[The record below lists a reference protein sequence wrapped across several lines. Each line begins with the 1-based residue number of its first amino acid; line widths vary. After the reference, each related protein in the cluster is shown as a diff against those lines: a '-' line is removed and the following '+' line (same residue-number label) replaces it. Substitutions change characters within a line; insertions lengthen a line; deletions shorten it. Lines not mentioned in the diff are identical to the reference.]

1 MARRTIQ
8 RGEVR
13 RIVEANIIVDLGQQ
27 NAAEPFR
34 QGVEAR
40 IFRTARLAE
49 TLDFFVDGALA
60 GADLVTFND
69 SLSFTLQQLLQ
80 VFGDLLAGRKL
91 LAALLAQLVKAVLR
105 RQPDRR
111 PAHQRLGTRLQ
122 LLQLLT
128 QRHALLLSI
137 GDAVGQRR
145 DARFQLLMQRF
156 QIVDIV
162 AFTLAF
168 AELGQLTLSVLLLA
182 QTLF

>member
-1 MARRTIQ
+1 MT
-8 RGEVR
+8 
-13 RIVEANIIVDLGQQ
+13 
-27 NAAEPFR
+27 
-34 QGVEAR
+34 
-40 IFRTARLAE
+40 
-49 TLDFFVDGALA
+49 
-60 GADLVTFND
+60 
-69 SLSFTLQQLLQ
+69 S
-80 VFGDLLAGRKL
+80 AGRKL

-111 PAHQRLGTRLQ
+111 PTHQRLGTRLQ

-162 AFTLAF
+162 AFTTAF

-182 QTLF
+182 QALFKLVEAAAQPCACSAWWRWFTPSRSNSRATSQASLRASGPLIAATNW